1 MNIQE
6 LRFFISDALLIL
18 FMILLVIGLV
28 GMFRFKSSYGKILNS
43 SKIDSVASLLLFFGL
58 ILRANSLSVL
68 IKLIIVTIF
77 YIVTSPVSNQFIA
90 FAIKKQA
97 TDIALMEQEGYK

>member
-1 MNIQE
+1 MTIHG
-6 LRFFISDALLIL
+6 LRYFISDALLIL

-58 ILRANSLSVL
+58 ILRANSFNVL
-68 IKLIIVTIF
+68 VKLIVVTIF
-77 YIVTSPVSNQFIA
+77 YIITSPVSNQFIA

-97 TDIALMEQEGYK
+97 TDLALMEQEGYK